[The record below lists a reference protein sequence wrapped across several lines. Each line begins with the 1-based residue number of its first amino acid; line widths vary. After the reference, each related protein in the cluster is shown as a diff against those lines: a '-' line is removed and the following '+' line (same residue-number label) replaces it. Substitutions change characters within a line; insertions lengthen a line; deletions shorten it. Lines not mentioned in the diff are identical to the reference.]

1 MQPIRKVETM
11 MNIANLDDEQNK
23 TLAEFV
29 LRTLAELWCDQNGID
44 AVIKIVPRKM
54 TENGNT

>member
-1 MQPIRKVETM
+1 M